1 MWFWLSSFS
10 DTTGEMSRKSYN
22 MVHLNMISLHELGV
36 CFISRQAVCE
46 KYMQQLLTSIL
57 SSEKP

>member
-1 MWFWLSSFS
+1 MLFRGKMMWFWLSSFS

-46 KYMQQLLTSIL
+46 K
-57 SSEKP
+57 